1 MHPARTSGGDSL
13 SEARWYRVTG
23 LAGSRL
29 LSEPPNPDVSGTFA
43 CAYHDGWLRTQHPQP
58 KAPLVDAVV
67 CFTVLPYTLA
77 PHLSLHIP
85 PGTCTAQLHSQHASH
100 LHLTFISPAP
110 HLHCTRPP
118 LHPPLL
124 PVAPLAVRQTAD
136 YPSTPIRGREAIDS
150 CDRQV
155 EVVLVVVVVLVRT
168 PLLSSCCRCCNN
180 YHHHQHHHHTTTTR
194 RWGYRSAR
202 VRTSSARRCTC
213 TSYPSHLPHTR
224 PTARLQVLE

>member
-1 MHPARTSGGDSL
+1 MHPAPRTSGGDSL

-67 CFTVLPYTLA
+67 CFTVLPCPRTPPQLA
-77 PHLSLHIP
+77 HP
-85 PGTCTAQLHSQHASH
+85 TWH
-100 LHLTFISPAP
+100 LHRTAALPACISRAP
-110 HLHCTRPP
+110 HLHLPRTSSA
-118 LHPPLL
+118 LHSSSP
-124 PVAPLAVRQTAD
+124 AAVRQTAD

-168 PLLSSCCRCCNN
+168 PLLSSCCRCCNY
-180 YHHHQHHHHTTTTR
+180 YHHHHHTQV
-194 RWGYRSAR
+194 GIQVCACEDELGQAVYLYKLPEPPAAHSAY
-202 VRTSSARRCTC
+202 C
-213 TSYPSHLPHTR
+213 TSAGT
-224 PTARLQVLE
+224 

>member
-100 LHLTFISPAP
+100 VHLTFISPAP